1 IWTSQTLLM
10 SQKLNLRGDNKEGR
24 MADATGQD
32 HMMGSSCQMRTLDSG
47 IGTFPL
53 PDSVTRASG
62 RHIPKCD
69 SSADGVTAELQ
80 AEPPSPLPE
89 SSHPS
94 VKMPSVPN
102 TCLHAPG
109 SLGHSFSDPSLTY
122 SGYTPDAQTR
132 LPKLTSESTPLI
144 TFHKHSGEQCKHLTL
159 ALTTSSLPFPLS
171 HPFQ

>member
-1 IWTSQTLLM
+1 
-10 SQKLNLRGDNKEGR
+10 
-24 MADATGQD
+24 
-32 HMMGSSCQMRTLDSG
+32 MRTLDSG

-80 AEPPSPLPE
+80 AEPPAPLPE

-94 VKMPSVPN
+94 VKMPSLPN

-132 LPKLTSESTPLI
+132 LPKLT
-144 TFHKHSGEQCKHLTL
+144 GELSSINLLSSKKVFIATVALSYSCATEHQCLN
-159 ALTTSSLPFPLS
+159 PFEARA
-171 HPFQ
+171 